1 MKTDSTSDQGNSE
14 ATANQQ
20 AEFLRLYHFTS
31 LEFGIS
37 NVLKQRIKIARIL
50 ELNDPFEFRNVL
62 FPRNI
67 PNFQEK
73 FENWRKELN
82 DKCGIICFSKI
93 FSNPLIW
100 GHYAEKSTGLVL
112 AFDVPK
118 DDPSKVRYRSRFLK
132 APQVPISPKFARS
145 LIASKA
151 PSWKYEK
158 EYRVFQ
164 SLISSNSE
172 LQANSGKLLFFGNFS
187 NSMKLKE
194 IMLGPD
200 CAADMAT
207 VMALKRNVGPH
218 VSIFRTQRSLK
229 KFEIMKSE
237 KL

>member
-1 MKTDSTSDQGNSE
+1 MAID
-14 ATANQQ
+14 NQQ
-20 AEFLRLYHFTS
+20 AESLRLYHFTS
-31 LEFGIS
+31 LKFGIS
-37 NVLKQRIKIARIL
+37 NVLKQRLKIARIL
-50 ELNDPFEFRNVL
+50 ELNDPFEFRSVL

-67 PNFQEK
+67 SNFQEK
-73 FENWRKELN
+73 FENWLKELN
-82 DKCGIICFSKI
+82 DKWGIICFSKI
-93 FSNPLIW
+93 FSNPLMW

-118 DDPSKVRYRSRFLK
+118 DDPFKVRYRSRFLK
-132 APQVPISPKFARS
+132 APTAPWSPKDATS

-151 PSWKYEK
+151 PSWRYEE

-164 SLISSNSE
+164 ALISSHAE
-172 LQANSGKLLFFGNFS
+172 LQANSGKLLFFGKFS